1 MRIAVAQIGSGENK
15 EMNRYMIER
24 LAWSA
29 SEAGADMLFLPEYA
43 MFCAGNDRAARNMEA
58 AEPFDGPFALQPAEF
73 PQQDRGQSFFVAGRH
88 ASGSWVKV
96 QRTEAA
102 CGS

>member
-1 MRIAVAQIGSGENK
+1 MHGFAPRHALCAQPFDFVAYGP
-15 EMNRYMIER
+15 
-24 LAWSA
+24 LF
-29 SEAGADMLFLPEYA
+29 ADPQVDQSQFEQ
-43 MFCAGNDRAARNMEA
+43 
-58 AEPFDGPFALQPAEF
+58 PFDGPFALQPAEF
-73 PQQDRGQSFFVAGRH
+73 PQQDRGQSFFVAGCH

>member
-1 MRIAVAQIGSGENK
+1 MASHRGTP
-15 EMNRYMIER
+15 
-24 LAWSA
+24 SA
-29 SEAGADMLFLPEYA
+29 PSRSISL
-43 MFCAGNDRAARNMEA
+43 RTARCSQTPQVDQSQFEQ
-58 AEPFDGPFALQPAEF
+58 PFDGPFALQPAEF